1 MVVGYLISQHI
12 SVNSFR
18 FMRTIFSLLLFVSLV
33 SCNAIRVLPVESAP
47 GVNWQEKK
55 TFGFYQVQASGDT
68 ITAQF
73 AEGIADLQ
81 QAIAAELKQRGYEQS
96 TDRPDWL
103 INIGIVVN
111 TQVQT
116 RQTDFRTD
124 GAPRY
129 IGQRNY
135 SWKSET
141 VELGRYREG
150 TVSVHVVDAARR
162 ELIWKGAVQGVIPDK
177 TSARMAAAATAMR
190 MLMERFPGRVN

>member
-1 MVVGYLISQHI
+1 
-12 SVNSFR
+12 
-18 FMRTIFSLLLFVSLV
+18 MRPILSLLVLFSFL

-47 GVNWQEKK
+47 GVNWQEKR
-55 TFGFYQVQASGDT
+55 TFEFYQVQASGDT

-73 AEGIADLQ
+73 ANGISDLQ
-81 QAIAAELKQRGYEQS
+81 QAIATELKQRGYEQS
-96 TDRPDWL
+96 ANRPDWL

-129 IGQRNY
+129 VGQRNY

-150 TVSVHVVDAARR
+150 TVSVHIVDAARR
-162 ELIWKGAVQGVIPDK
+162 ELLWKGAVQGVIPDK
-177 TSARMAAAATAMR
+177 NSARVAAATAAMQ

>member
-1 MVVGYLISQHI
+1 MQSVWTILLFIISFIQ
-12 SVNSFR
+12 F
-18 FMRTIFSLLLFVSLV
+18 FMRPILSLLVLFSLL

-47 GVNWQEKK
+47 GVNWQEKR
-55 TFGFYQVQASGDT
+55 TFEFYQVQASGDT

-73 AEGIADLQ
+73 ANGISDLQ
-81 QAIAAELKQRGYEQS
+81 QAIATELKQRGYEQS
-96 TDRPDWL
+96 ANRPDWL

-129 IGQRNY
+129 AGQRNY

-150 TVSVHVVDAARR
+150 TVSVHIVDAARR
-162 ELIWKGAVQGVIPDK
+162 ELLWKGAVQGVIPDK
-177 TSARMAAAATAMR
+177 NSARVAAATAAMQ